1 MSEAAFALF
10 YFLKKLTLDED
21 KLFLKIYLLKK
32 SQPEIFLER
41 SIAILITLIFKKIYL
56 LILFFKFICLCRI
69 FVAACGIF

>member
-21 KLFLKIYLLKK
+21 KLFLKIYLIKQ

-41 SIAILITLIFKKIYL
+41 SIAILITSIF
-56 LILFFKFICLCRI
+56 
-69 FVAACGIF
+69 